1 MKECRCNKCTCTAVV
16 ERPDYM
22 SVCDKCHEDCYYFG
36 LVNIRSIEKELQM
49 THDELLEA
57 VKDNPTTL
65 AVVELHKSIW
75 IDADVPNWC
84 TESCGSYPCNTIQ
97 AIEKELK

>member
-36 LVNIRSIEKELQM
+36 LGNIR
-49 THDELLEA
+49 
-57 VKDNPTTL
+57 
-65 AVVELHKSIW
+65 
-75 IDADVPNWC
+75 ADS
-84 TESCGSYPCNTIQ
+84 TESYQLWNIKTYTFVTIVDIKLYQ
-97 AIEKELK
+97 SLTVQNLLA

>member
-36 LVNIRSIEKELQM
+36 LGNIRANS
-49 THDELLEA
+49 
-57 VKDNPTTL
+57 
-65 AVVELHKSIW
+65 
-75 IDADVPNWC
+75 
-84 TESCGSYPCNTIQ
+84 TESLTPVDP
-97 AIEKELK
+97 AK